1 MKHVIS
7 LRFVIQR
14 WRELAM
20 QDGYTDHNTVIYAE
34 PTAHGWLP
42 AFLATSGTQIVA
54 AMSVPFPTQLAAR
67 NSLRNLLQQAHD
79 AGHINLN
86 EHPNAQEHAA

>member
-20 QDGYTDHNTVIYAE
+20 QDGYTDHNTAVYAE
-34 PTAHGWLP
+34 RTANGWLP
-42 AFLATSGTQIVA
+42 AFLATNGTQIVA
-54 AMSVPFPTQLAAR
+54 AMNTPFPTQLAAR

-86 EHPNAQEHAA
+86 EHPNAQEPAA